1 MKNLHKKIVILGIII
16 VSVIIFNLVL
26 PNNVLSSAQTM
37 EYPTIA
43 NPETTNTINNSNGI
57 MNIILAVSRIFVFL
71 VVALSMLV
79 GGLSLVGMPIVWF
92 TKRNWFKK
100 VAILFGCCILAF
112 FGSLFFYM
120 IIGLISGMV
129 SGGI

>member
-1 MKNLHKKIVILGIII
+1 MKNLHKKILTLSTVI
-16 VSVIIFNLVL
+16 VSVVIFNLVL
-26 PNNVLSSAQTM
+26 PSDVLLSAQGT
-37 EYPTIA
+37 YPLIA
-43 NPETTNTINNSNGI
+43 NPETTNTINNSNGV

-79 GGLSLVGMPIVWF
+79 GGLSLVGMPIIWF
-92 TKRNWFKK
+92 VKRNWFKK